1 MTVEEFK
8 SLISDIDTFTNGISE
23 KIGVT
28 PREIA
33 IINTIKKIILKYLSN
48 L

>member
-8 SLISDIDTFTNGISE
+8 SLISDIDTFTDGISE
-23 KIGVT
+23 EIGVT

-33 IINTIKKIILKYLSN
+33 IINTIKRIILKYLSN